1 MLERAT
7 DATCSLRKTD
17 SVAKALQSHTD
28 TLVKAHLYKLDVA
41 MSRLLSSVLRLSEYQ
56 RYIFDSPLDCSPR
69 FVSSPTQ
76 KTTLQPHMQYFV
88 TFRHPPVIID
98 FELSH
103 L

>member
-28 TLVKAHLYKLDVA
+28 TLVKVLLYRLDVA
-41 MSRLLSSVLRLSEYQ
+41 MSRLPRSMSRLSECQ

-76 KTTLQPHMQYFV
+76 KTALHPRVQYFV
-88 TFRHPPVIID
+88 TFRHPPVIIHL
-98 FELSH
+98 ELS
-103 L
+103 LL